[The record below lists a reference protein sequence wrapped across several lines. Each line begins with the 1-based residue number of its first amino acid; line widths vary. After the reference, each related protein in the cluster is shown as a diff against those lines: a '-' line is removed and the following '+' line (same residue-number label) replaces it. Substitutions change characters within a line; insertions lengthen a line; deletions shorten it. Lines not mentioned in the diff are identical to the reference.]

1 MVEINRD
8 WFTIFTSVAV
18 IKELYHTHIT
28 TFYFTQLGRKERYFD
43 KFVVSPDNQLLA
55 FLGKDGYIPLVS
67 NKVQHSW
74 SLCKRLWLC
83 HNFGLN
89 FCTVC
94 LLLGLFVCLSVC
106 LSVCLCVCLCVCLVS
121 RRSSGWQIWRWMG
134 QWEMLLLLP
143 TANTCFLLEVRLP
156 YIALSPGNGRV
167 YAYM

>member
-106 LSVCLCVCLCVCLVS
+106 LSVCLCVCVSVCVSVLCPDEAVGGRFEDEWDSERCCFYS
-121 RRSSGWQIWRWMG
+121 RQQTLAFYWK
-134 QWEMLLLLP
+134 
-143 TANTCFLLEVRLP
+143 
-156 YIALSPGNGRV
+156 
-167 YAYM
+167 